1 MQVDQ
6 AAVRQ
11 FVRTCGVRHMR
22 HLAWGKAS
30 TKDLTMSW
38 VLLAAVLFVPALV
51 FSALWSLLP
60 GADEPPR
67 WRVVLA
73 DRLEGWAHRLRPVR
87 PVPPNPFDALRVQE
101 RLGAVADHVRELEL
115 DPHTFARAER
125 IIASQLAYDQLL
137 AEACRLAG
145 VEVLPRPKGDPAE
158 RFREEVE
165 LAARGWTW

>member
-1 MQVDQ
+1 
-6 AAVRQ
+6 
-11 FVRTCGVRHMR
+11 
-22 HLAWGKAS
+22 
-30 TKDLTMSW
+30 MSW
-38 VLLAAVLFVPALV
+38 VLLLAVLFVPALV
-51 FSALWSLLP
+51 FSLLWALLP

-67 WRVVLA
+67 WRVAVA
-73 DRLEGWAHRLRPVR
+73 DRLERLAHRIRPER
-87 PVPPNPFDALRVQE
+87 PQPPDPFDALRVQE
-101 RLGAVADHVRELEL
+101 RLGAVADHVRSLEL
-115 DPHTFARAER
+115 DPRTFARAER